1 VKHTKLAL
9 NYIFISM
16 AIVQLRL
23 PEKQEGVIL
32 IEYVLII
39 ALLAMVG
46 IATLT
51 TIGTNISAKF
61 SAIASS
67 VAG

>member
-1 VKHTKLAL
+1 
-9 NYIFISM
+9 M